1 MKHIPYSLQFPKIV
15 LHFYHLVSIM
25 GNKDSKPKDIK
36 QLCKETKMN
45 QKEITAFYKDF
56 KKVTS
61 FSR

>member
-1 MKHIPYSLQFPKIV
+1 
-15 LHFYHLVSIM
+15 M

-45 QKEITAFYKDF
+45 QKEITTFYKDF